1 MNAAF
6 AASAASPTASVAAPA
21 VVLEQ
26 IVVSGEQ
33 PGPGLWKVTK
43 GDHTLWILGT
53 QTPVLQKMT
62 WRAKGLEAII
72 AQSTEILTEPSAGV
86 SAKQIG
92 YFTMLTMLPSAFQLR
107 RNPDDATLKD
117 LVPPDL
123 HARWVVLRDKYID
136 SYTIND
142 EEKNIENWRPMFV
155 ALELYNK
162 AINKSG
168 LTTASPVWPVIR
180 AAASKHKV
188 KITQLRYEPTISEPR
203 AALKELRSTRL
214 ADVDCF
220 AKTIERIETDLASMR
235 IRANAWAAG
244 DINAIRSLPVLD
256 QRAAC
261 EVAIQKASFMK
272 TLGTQDLLT
281 QIENM
286 WLNAAEAAIK
296 NNKVALAVLPIGRIV
311 STDGYVAKLRSR
323 GYSVEEPE

>member
-1 MNAAF
+1 MNATF
-6 AASAASPTASVAAPA
+6 AASEPSPPASVAAPA

-43 GDHTLWILGT
+43 GDHALWILGT

-62 WRAKGLEAII
+62 WRSKGLEAVI
-72 AQSTEILTEPSAGV
+72 AQSTEILSEPSAGV
-86 SAKQIG
+86 TAKQIG
-92 YFTMLTMLPSAFQLR
+92 YFTMLMMLPSALQLR
-107 RNPDDATLKD
+107 KNPDDATLKD

-162 AINKSG
+162 AISKSG

-180 AAASKHKV
+180 AAASKHNV
-188 KITQLRYEPTISEPR
+188 KITQLRYEPAISDPR

-235 IRANAWAAG
+235 VRAKAWAAG

-286 WLNAAEAAIK
+286 WLNAAESAIK

-311 STDGYVAKLRSR
+311 SADGYVAKLRAR